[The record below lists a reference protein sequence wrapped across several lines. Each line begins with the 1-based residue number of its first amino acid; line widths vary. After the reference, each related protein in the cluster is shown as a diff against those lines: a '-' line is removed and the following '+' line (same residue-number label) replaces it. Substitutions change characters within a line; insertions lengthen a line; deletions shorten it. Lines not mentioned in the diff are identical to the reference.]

1 MTIKNTNIPT
11 LRFAEFTDDWEVKK
25 LGEIFQIFNGYAF
38 SSSQKTEFGILWV
51 KIADVGIQE
60 MEYGSL
66 SYLPLD
72 FKEKHKRFLL
82 KNGDYV
88 VALTRPILNG
98 SLKIA
103 RINNFFN
110 NSLLNQRVGKIVSKN
125 NTSFIY
131 SFLQKSDLIKSIE
144 NNISGSDPPNLSPN
158 EINRIKFSIPTLPEQ
173 TKIAN
178 FLTAIDDKIQ
188 QLSEQKSLL
197 EQYKKG
203 IMQKIFS
210 REIRFKPNTASEYP
224 DWEEKSLGEVA
235 TFSKGKGISK
245 MDIDENGVFECIRY
259 GELYTFYGETIK
271 EIKSKTSLS
280 AKELVFSEYN
290 DVIIPASGETQLD
303 IATASCVL
311 KDNVALGG
319 DLNIIKTKLDGVWL
333 SYYLNNC
340 KKKDIAS
347 LAQGIS
353 VVHLYASQLKTL
365 FISIPSLPEQQK
377 IATFLTGID
386 EKINGVK
393 ERLEATKA
401 YKKGLLQVMFV

>member
-210 REIRFKPNTASEYP
+210 REIRFKPDTTSEYP
-224 DWEEKSLGEVA
+224 DWEEKSLGDVVQI
-235 TFSKGKGISK
+235 KYGKDQKQVIC
-245 MDIDENGVFECIRY
+245 ENGLYPILGTGGEIGRTNDFLCSKPSVLIGRKGTIDKPVFMDTPFWTVDTLFYTEVFENTFPKWLFYQFQLINWY
-259 GELYTFYGETIK
+259 LYNEASGVP
-271 EIKSKTSLS
+271 SLS
-280 AKELVFSEYN
+280 ASTIYK
-290 DVIIPASGETQLD
+290 
-303 IATASCVL
+303 
-311 KDNVALGG
+311 
-319 DLNIIKTKLDGVWL
+319 
-333 SYYLNNC
+333 
-340 KKKDIAS
+340 
-347 LAQGIS
+347 
-353 VVHLYASQLKTL
+353 
-365 FISIPSLPEQQK
+365 ISINLPSLPEQQK